1 MEVGSIY
8 LVISFPENFPAGIQ
22 NELEILSYPT
32 GDSYLKIFAY
42 PDGHLLVLVQDQNHI
57 FSRFESQR
65 IRFETNAN
73 RIITYIWSI
82 QNATLKINNQLI
94 SSSKSKEIFQMSDKS
109 MNPIIEDSS
118 LDSTFNPQIE
128 KWINWRKER
137 FIDSIKATVAN
148 TDRRDKSEAEQ
159 VRELLD
165 VANNLEDI
173 FNNWISGKS
182 YLIMSILAIL
192 RSLLCHKI
200 VEKNVNRTTY
210 NPLLLRVASYRSLPL
225 PVYAR
230 PVNEDIPENILEI
243 LSKDT
248 LSHLTINEAT
258 LTKTSNNQIL
268 MDFQE
273 WLNGEV
279 IISYGDKK
287 PFFYSIN
294 QILLDS
300 SNTLGASHFDTNVPL
315 KLDFLKNAKNMN
327 IDLLNKLVSNT
338 SQICMFYCKNVL
350 SYYNLETSHK

>member
-8 LVISFPENFPAGIQ
+8 LVISFPENFPAGIR
-22 NELEILSYPT
+22 NEVEILSYPT
-32 GDSYLKIFAY
+32 GDSYLKIFAFS
-42 PDGHLLVLVQDQNHI
+42 DGHLLVVVQDQNHI
-57 FSRFESQR
+57 FSKFESQR
-65 IRFETNAN
+65 IRFGTNAD
-73 RIITYIWSI
+73 RIITYIWSKE
-82 QNATLKINNQLI
+82 NATLKIDNQLI
-94 SSSKSKEIFQMSDKS
+94 SSFKSKEIFQMSDKS
-109 MNPIIEDSS
+109 MNSTVEETS
-118 LDSTFNPQIE
+118 LDSTLNPQIE
-128 KWINWRKER
+128 KWINWRKAR
-137 FIDSIKATVAN
+137 FIDGIKVPVAN

-159 VRELLD
+159 VHELLD

-182 YLIMSILAIL
+182 YLIMSILSIL

-230 PVNEDIPENILEI
+230 PVKEDIPENILEL
-243 LSKDT
+243 LSKNT

-338 SQICMFYCKNVL
+338 SQICMYYCKNVL
-350 SYYNLETSHK
+350 SYYNLETFDK